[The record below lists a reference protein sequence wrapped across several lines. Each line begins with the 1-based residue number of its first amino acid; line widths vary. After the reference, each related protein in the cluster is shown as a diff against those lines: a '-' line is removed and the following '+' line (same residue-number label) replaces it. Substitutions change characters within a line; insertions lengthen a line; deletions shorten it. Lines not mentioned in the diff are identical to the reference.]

1 MDKSSQNSEI
11 HLWNALLKSLD
22 NFGQGMLL
30 LVVKHLGSSPGRGG
44 FKMALDPAGGMCGSI
59 GGGIMEHKLVEWC
72 KDALKNGQK
81 EIALKHQIHQAQV
94 PEHRSGMICS
104 GEQWVAAIPLD
115 HGHRQMLVR
124 IIEALEKGEGPTLKV
139 TPMAIQLVDQ
149 MVTGKH
155 FELKADDWRYLEP
168 LGYGH
173 FLHIIGGGHIAL
185 ALTELASRLEFHVTV
200 YDDRPQLHTME
211 LNVFA
216 HQKKVVDYENIADI
230 VPEGSAHYTVIM
242 TFGYRSDTVV
252 LKSLL
257 NKKFAYL
264 GLLGSE
270 AKIKTLFKQL
280 IDEGADPRRLNTID
294 APAGVSINSQTTH
307 EIAVSIAANI
317 IKSKHSITS

>member
-1 MDKSSQNSEI
+1 
-11 HLWNALLKSLD
+11 
-22 NFGQGMLL
+22 MLL

-44 FKMALDPAGGMCGSI
+44 FKMALDPAGGMFGSI

-72 KDALKNGQK
+72 KEGLRNGQK
-81 EIALKHQIHQAQV
+81 EIVLKHQIHQAEV

-115 HGHRQMLVR
+115 HGHLQMLMR

-139 TPMAIQLVDQ
+139 TPKAIQLVDQ
-149 MVTGKH
+149 VVTGKH
-155 FELKADDWRYLEP
+155 FELEADDWYYLEP
-168 LGYGH
+168 LGYRH
-173 FLHIIGGGHIAL
+173 YLHIIGGGHIAL
-185 ALTELASRLEFHVTV
+185 ALSELASRLEFHVTV

-211 LNVFA
+211 MNVFA
-216 HQKKVVDYENIADI
+216 HRKEVVEYENIASI

-242 TFGYRSDTVV
+242 TFGYRSDMVV

-270 AKIKTLFKQL
+270 AKIKTLYKQL
-280 IDEGADPRRLNTID
+280 IDEGEDPRRLNAID
-294 APAGVSINSQTTH
+294 APAGITINSQTTG
-307 EIAVSIAANI
+307 EIAVSIAASI
-317 IKSKHSITS
+317 IKSKHGVTS